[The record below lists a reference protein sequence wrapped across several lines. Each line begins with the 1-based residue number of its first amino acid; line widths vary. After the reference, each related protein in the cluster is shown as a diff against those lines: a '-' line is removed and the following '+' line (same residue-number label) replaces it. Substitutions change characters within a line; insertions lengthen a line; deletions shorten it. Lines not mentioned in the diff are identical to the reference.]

1 MSLTL
6 ITAPTL
12 EPITIAELR
21 RHLQLNDTAGEP
33 APTAPTV
40 ALPSTPVAGDCDAG
54 AWRVG
59 FTFVTADGE
68 TEIGPLSAVVTVADP
83 AVNGQI
89 SVTAIAIGG
98 SAVTSRKAYAL
109 APGESVAQYA
119 ATIANN
125 TATTLTINLAASAL
139 GVDAPS
145 VNTTLD
151 PELSQLITA
160 ARERCELATRRAL
173 LTQTW
178 DLVLDM
184 WPGETW
190 IELPLP
196 PLQSVT
202 TLKYRDTGG
211 TLQTW
216 AATNYVVEAPSGS
229 RAQPGRL
236 SLAYA
241 VVWPALYGQAGDVT
255 VRFVCGYGAAAS
267 SVPAI
272 LKRAMLVDAGAHYA
286 HREEISV
293 GPTVTTIPLVHR
305 TYWSYQ
311 ARLAQRRA
319 A

>member
-6 ITAPTL
+6 ITGPAL
-12 EPITIAELR
+12 EPITLAELR

-33 APTAPTV
+33 APTAPAV

-54 AWRVG
+54 AWRIG

-68 TEIGPLSAVVTVADP
+68 TELGPLSDAVTVADP

-98 SAVTSRKAYAL
+98 SGVTSRKAYAL
-109 APGESVAQYA
+109 APGETVAKYA
-119 ATIANN
+119 ATLANN
-125 TATTLTINLAASAL
+125 TATTSTINVAASAL
-139 GVDAPS
+139 GVEAPS

-151 PELSQLITA
+151 PELTGIITA
-160 ARERCELATRRAL
+160 VRERCEMATRRAL

-178 DLVLDM
+178 DLVLDT

-202 TLKYRDTGG
+202 SVKYRDTGG
-211 TLQTW
+211 TLQAW
-216 AATNYVVEAPSGS
+216 AATNYVVEAPAGS
-229 RAQPGRL
+229 RAQPGRV

-241 VVWPALYGQAGDVT
+241 VTWPSLYGQAGDVT

-286 HREEISV
+286 HREEIIT
-293 GPTVTTIPLVHR
+293 GTIVNPLPLVKR